1 MSPSRGA
8 TSAPY
13 GSDPTGD
20 HFRSSGFWMRSAACA
35 CFRCSATSPVEMKN
49 ATTAIATDPAYPRY
63 VRLIVGPPEWPLGN
77 ALSTRFH
84 GFQVRLTCAM
94 ATSPALRPSLTGSR
108 GRDRGR
114 LLRAPQRPHVVLIR
128 VA

>member
-35 CFRCSATSPVEMKN
+35 CFCCSATSPVEMKN
-49 ATTAIATDPAYPRY
+49 ATPKIATDPAYPRY
-63 VRLIVGPPEWPLGN
+63 VRLIDGPPEWPLGD

-84 GFQVRLTCAM
+84 GFQVRLTWAM
-94 ATSPALRPSLTGSR
+94 AASPALRRVLDGQSR
-108 GRDRGR
+108 
-114 LLRAPQRPHVVLIR
+114 P
-128 VA
+128 